1 MLNALIRY
9 CDKACSSCYHIIIEN
24 LFAFYSCVVVAGY
37 FAPSALLALLLV
49 LIVEFETIFPAM
61 GLSLQMSGETIL
73 PIFTV
78 PMNIMKITIAT
89 NPAFANFLAYKIL
102 SSDAKKEEIANKPT
116 IGTAADTNTDL
127 FGNSNGEKDD
137 IVRSIK
143 MPEITVAS
151 TMIMSLALR
160 FVDGP
165 DEAVGE
171 EEGDEGKE
179 GEDIFYLK
187 TLFLSC

>member
-1 MLNALIRY
+1 M
-9 CDKACSSCYHIIIEN
+9 
-24 LFAFYSCVVVAGY
+24 
-37 FAPSALLALLLV
+37 P
-49 LIVEFETIFPAM
+49 T
-61 GLSLQMSGETIL
+61 
-73 PIFTV
+73 FTV
-78 PMNIMKITIAT
+78 PMNIMKITIDT
-89 NPAFANFLAYKIL
+89 NPALANFLAYEIL
-102 SSDAKKEEIANKPT
+102 SSNPKKEEIANRPT

-165 DEAVGE
+165 GEALGE
-171 EEGDEGKE
+171 EEGDVGKE
-179 GEDIFYLK
+179 GDVIFYLK
-187 TLFLSC
+187 TLLLSC